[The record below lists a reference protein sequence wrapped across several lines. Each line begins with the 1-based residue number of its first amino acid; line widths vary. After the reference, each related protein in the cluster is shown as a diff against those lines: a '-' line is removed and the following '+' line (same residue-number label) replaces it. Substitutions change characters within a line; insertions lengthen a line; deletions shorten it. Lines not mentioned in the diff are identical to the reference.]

1 MKQYLLYS
9 GSVHVFA
16 LAAAFLFL
24 RPQLAD
30 LPKTSYTVDF
40 ISAAQTR
47 VSDAPVQQSAPAQA
61 APPAPPDTK
70 VQPTAAQQET
80 TVVKTVKAKP
90 IKGKPVK
97 ENDFAL
103 PAPSVLKNQKLLA
116 AVPQTT
122 APATDDSAALAKT
135 APDTGG
141 SAITAEF
148 PNFPYPWYIT
158 QVRAALW
165 NEWSSRMPRAG
176 AISTVVGFKIL
187 RSGKMEGLKVD
198 KSSGNKLFDFAALSS
213 AEQASP
219 FPPLP
224 SDYKENTLTVH
235 VEFKVGQ

>member
-9 GSVHVFA
+9 GSFHVFA
-16 LAAAFLFL
+16 LAAVFIFF

-47 VSDAPVQQSAPAQA
+47 VSDEPVQTAAPAA
-61 APPAPPDTK
+61 PAPA
-70 VQPTAAQQET
+70 VTAPAKQEAA
-80 TVVKTVKAKP
+80 VVKTVKAKP
-90 IKGKPVK
+90 VKGRPVK

-116 AVPQTT
+116 AAPKTE
-122 APATDDSAALAKT
+122 APATDENAAPDPVAKAA

-187 RSGKMEGLKVD
+187 RNGKIEAAKVD

-224 SDYKENTLTVH
+224 SDYKESTLAVH
-235 VEFKVGQ
+235 VEFKVGE

>member
-47 VSDAPVQQSAPAQA
+47 VSDEPVQEAAPAQA
-61 APPAPPDTK
+61 APAAPIQPAPAK
-70 VQPTAAQQET
+70 QET
-80 TVVKTVKAKP
+80 TVVKAVKAKP
-90 IKGKPVK
+90 VKGRPVK

-116 AVPQTT
+116 AAPQIT
-122 APATDDSAALAKT
+122 APATDESAAPTTAAKA

-187 RSGKMEGLKVD
+187 RSGKIEGAKVD

-224 SDYKENTLTVH
+224 SDYKESTLAVH